1 MKKLPLLLSCLSVIA
16 FATGCDK
23 EPTATQ
29 QLDQVKVETK
39 DAAQDMAKY
48 TFAQKDEFVREMQAE
63 LDKLNLDLEALSAK
77 IDKSSD
83 AVKTEAKPKLDALRG
98 QVADLNKQLADA
110 KNATETTWDDFKAG
124 TKKAYDAVVSGVMD
138 ARQWASDKIAP

>member
-110 KNATETTWDDFKAG
+110 KNATEKPC
-124 TKKAYDAVVSGVMD
+124 S
-138 ARQWASDKIAP
+138 ARFNSRFRPMTPRPTMPI